1 MMHPVALRISSPE
14 DHDFMLQ
21 VYASTR
27 EDEMRL
33 VDWDDAQKQAFVQM
47 QFEAQRQHYIITF
60 PEAQYFVIEQE
71 GQPIGRMIVNRSKN
85 TILLVDIAIL
95 PEYRN
100 AGIGT
105 RLIEE
110 LLEEA
115 DRSHCSVQVHVEIF
129 NPAMNFYKRLGF
141 VKTGEISVYH
151 EMTRPPKVRTYA

>member
-1 MMHPVALRISSPE
+1 MNHPFSLRVSNPE
-14 DHDFMLQ
+14 DHDFMLR

-33 VDWDDAQKQAFVQM
+33 VDWDEAQKQAFVQM
-47 QFEAQRQHYIITF
+47 QFEAQRQHYLITY
-60 PEAQYFVIEQE
+60 PQAQYDVIEQE
-71 GQPIGRMIVNRSKN
+71 GQSIGRMIVDRSEN

-105 RLIEE
+105 RLIED

-129 NPAMNFYKRLGF
+129 NPAMNLYKRLGF

-151 EMTRPPKVRTYA
+151 EMTHPPKVRAYA